1 MLQGLLVIDLQTGQA
16 SGAAE
21 ALAASPSGVQV
32 DQQSGQATGLVPATS
47 GAVHACA
54 PCADECGAV
63 GAGIVMQ
70 GVPGPAGPE
79 SLPGFNSIAAVT
91 LSALHVVYRAADGL
105 RYASSDAPST
115 AVQAVGVLPAAINA
129 GALGFVQTSEEITD
143 ASWAWSLGPVWLGLN
158 GALTQ
163 TPISS
168 GAQVEVGIAIASN
181 TLLIRVQPSILI
193 Q

>member
-1 MLQGLLVIDLQTGQA
+1 MHLQIALNQPLQVVLAPSAPKLQLVHTCAQGLPG
-16 SGAAE
+16 G
-21 ALAASPSGVQV
+21 
-32 DQQSGQATGLVPATS
+32 
-47 GAVHACA
+47 
-54 PCADECGAV
+54 
-63 GAGIVMQ
+63 Q

-158 GALTQ
+158 GSLTQ